1 MCYEHAI
8 ESGDIVGAYLVSQL
22 IESLMKDR
30 RHSLLFREGELTVNQ
45 KDMFKIE
52 TYIVAYYNSWTNEFE
67 HLKPFDNYKEASD
80 YKEARPAMFGM
91 FYWGRLK
98 RAKILVMRV

>member
-1 MCYEHAI
+1 M
-8 ESGDIVGAYLVSQL
+8 
-22 IESLMKDR
+22 
-30 RHSLLFREGELTVNQ
+30 NQ

-80 YKEARPAMFGM
+80 YKEAQGDVRYVLLGEI
-91 FYWGRLK
+91 K
-98 RAKILVMRV
+98 E